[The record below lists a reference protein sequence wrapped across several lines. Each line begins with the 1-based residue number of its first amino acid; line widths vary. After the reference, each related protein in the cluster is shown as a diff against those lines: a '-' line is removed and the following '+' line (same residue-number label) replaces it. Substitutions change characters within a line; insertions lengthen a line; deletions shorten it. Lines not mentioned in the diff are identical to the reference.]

1 MSNPEQA
8 TLREIALEDS
18 LRIAA
23 NALRYAAELVER
35 LAYPDTT
42 ASDFLR
48 IRYAYAMLD
57 LDPCEETER
66 LVADVKA
73 TMEEHDEER
82 RAERLRD
89 KQEGGSHA

>member
-18 LRIAA
+18 LRVAA

-48 IRYAYAMLD
+48 IRYAYAMRD

-73 TMEEHDEER
+73 AMDEHDEER
-82 RAERLRD
+82 RAAARR
-89 KQEGGSHA
+89 QAEGGAR

>member
-23 NALRYAAELVER
+23 NALRYAAELVKS

-42 ASDFLR
+42 AADFLR
-48 IRYAYAMLD
+48 IRYAYAMRD

-66 LVADVKA
+66 LVADVRA
-73 TMEEHDEER
+73 AVEEHDEER
-82 RAERLRD
+82 RAARRKAAKED
-89 KQEGGSHA
+89 PAQ